1 MLKIVLLS
9 LAIVVLTGTGFYY
22 YSSNKKTS
30 EPKSQVPDAMVKTTN
45 PTPSMTAPIAGDN
58 YLEYSSDSYSKSADK
73 KRVIFFY
80 AAWCPTCRPADAE
93 FKSRVNEI
101 PSDVVLL
108 RANYDTESALK
119 KQYGITY
126 QHTFVLVDE
135 SGNEI
140 TKWNGGSVA
149 ELIKNTQ

>member
-1 MLKIVLLS
+1 MLKVILFIF
-9 LAIVVLTGTGFYY
+9 LAVILTGTGLYFY
-22 YSSNKKTS
+22 TRMAA
-30 EPKSQVPDAMVKTTN
+30 PLAPAPTTTVMTETT
-45 PTPSMTAPIAGDN
+45 PTPSAGEPIAGVN
-58 YLEYSSDSYSKSADK
+58 YLEYSPDNFAKAADK

-93 FKSRVNEI
+93 FKQRIQEI
-101 PSDVVLL
+101 PDDVVVL

-135 SGNEI
+135 NGNAI
-140 TKWNGGSVA
+140 TKWNGGAVD